1 MEASDMDTDHRWPAR
16 STFALAMCAMAMLVT
31 PVAAQQRPCREDLQK
46 LCPDVKPGGPEAR
59 KCLKDNLEKLSEGC
73 RQRIT
78 AARAQRQ
85 GYPARFKGCEG
96 DLDKFC
102 KDVMQGAG
110 RLIKCLREH
119 ESDLTAECKTRL
131 PGGRGPG
138 SGGGGRGKGG
148 GGGGGKGGGGGGQG
162 SGAGQGTGGGKGS
175 GGGGGAGAG
184 GGQASGTAAAQPT
197 AQAK

>member
-1 MEASDMDTDHRWPAR
+1 MDTDRRSLAR
-16 STFALAMCAMAMLVT
+16 STLASAICATAMLVA

-46 LCPDVKPGGPEAR
+46 ICPDVKPGGPEAR
-59 KCLKDNLEKLSEGC
+59 KCLKDNVDKLSEGC

-78 AARAQRQ
+78 AARGQRQ

-102 KDVMQGAG
+102 KDVMPGGG

-138 SGGGGRGKGG
+138 SGGGGGRGKGG
-148 GGGGGKGGGGGGQG
+148 GGGTGRGQGGGGG
-162 SGAGQGTGGGKGS
+162 GQGTGGGKGT
-175 GGGGGAGAG
+175 GGGAGTG
-184 GGQASGTAAAQPT
+184 GGQASGATAQPT